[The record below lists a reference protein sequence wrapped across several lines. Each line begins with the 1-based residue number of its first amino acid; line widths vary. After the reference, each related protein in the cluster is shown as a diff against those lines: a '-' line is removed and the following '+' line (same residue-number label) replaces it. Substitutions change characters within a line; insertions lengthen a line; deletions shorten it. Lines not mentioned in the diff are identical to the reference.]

1 MEYFDVDIA
10 ESFRQKFAI
19 GCSELS
25 GIRVFE
31 SYKVEIIDLYRVILR
46 KLILWEKLIFCITT

>member
-10 ESFRQKFAI
+10 ESFRQKFTI

-25 GIRVFE
+25 GSRVFE
-31 SYKVEIIDLYRVILR
+31 SYKVEM
-46 KLILWEKLIFCITT
+46 KLLIFIGSF